1 MNTNSNIEELVSRYL
16 EGEMSDIEKLNFEN
30 QLVNN
35 TDLQE
40 EFQLQKDILE
50 GIQDYRK
57 AELKARLDNIAVPS
71 SGIYQYLGVKI
82 AALVTL
88 TTLIGFGAYFTFVAD
103 DQGPASEIA
112 VVSDAQLESIQ
123 PEALPEIPE
132 VKSEPE
138 QPTTVISEQQPALK
152 TQKNVKPEA
161 ARSEKEVART
171 TEPGSIPSPNIVK
184 PDFVEGIAEE
194 KIDHKGDSFDLK
206 NNSFANVNRLA
217 ENNVEVETIFDK
229 KKDFHYKF
237 YNKKLFLY
245 GDFERNPY
253 EIIEY
258 ISDNTKLYFL
268 YYEGKFYE
276 LEDSQM
282 KVTPLAEID
291 DVQLVKELELI
302 RK

>member
-35 TDLQE
+35 VDLQE

-50 GIQDYRK
+50 GVREYRK

-88 TTLIGFGAYFTFVAD
+88 TTLIGFGAYFTFMAGEETQKNELAIVAEQVEAMEPED
-103 DQGPASEIA
+103 LPEM
-112 VVSDAQLESIQ
+112 
-123 PEALPEIPE
+123 PEAKEEAVLPATETT
-132 VKSEPE
+132 E
-138 QPTTVISEQQPALK
+138 QLPANQ
-152 TQKNVKPEA
+152 TQKNVKPESGTKRNEIA
-161 ARSEKEVART
+161 KQ
-171 TEPGSIPSPNIVK
+171 TESTAVPSPTIVK

-206 NNSFANVNRLA
+206 SNSPANMNRLA
-217 ENNVEVETIFDK
+217 ESNVEVETIFDK

-245 GDFERNPY
+245 GDFEKNPY

-268 YYEGKFYE
+268 YYESKFYE
-276 LEDSQM
+276 LESDQM
-282 KVTPLAEID
+282 KVTQLREIN
-291 DVQLVKELELI
+291 DVDLVKELELI